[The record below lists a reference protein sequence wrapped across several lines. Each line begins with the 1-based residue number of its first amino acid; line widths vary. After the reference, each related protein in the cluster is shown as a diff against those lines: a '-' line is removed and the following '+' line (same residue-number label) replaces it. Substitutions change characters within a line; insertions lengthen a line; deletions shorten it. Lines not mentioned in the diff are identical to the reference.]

1 MIIYNKEKICL
12 DIIIVINNF
21 ILIKYENIEKYR
33 MIEKERSNY
42 TIYKIIYN
50 IFIINLKLYIF

>member
-50 IFIINLKLYIF
+50 IFTINLKLYIF